1 MEGLQTALA
10 GVDAAAKT
18 LGRNLLVSLAPT
30 LIRTADIFKDVFS
43 GDWKGAEKLTAEN
56 RAVHAKEIQSEI
68 GKIAKVFTGVPANQ
82 AAIRSQIMTGL
93 VGAGYSPAGAAA
105 MAGNAQAESSFNP
118 SPAVNPANPHYG
130 LWQWSETRRKQI
142 RTATGIDVAHASVA
156 QQIKAAKWELT
167 HDYSDIGTRLRTSKN
182 AVTSGMYVDKM
193 FERSG
198 DDFQQRARRGAY
210 SNAALAAYK
219 PRGLPPAVQAA
230 ARIHAN
236 AAGTRY
242 VHDLPP
248 SVTALVSHLRAIQP
262 HHTMNDN
269 RSHTETHIGSVTVH
283 TKSTDP
289 KGVAGAIKHLGTTA
303 NLASQ
308 ANRGLM

>member
-1 MEGLQTALA
+1 
-10 GVDAAAKT
+10 
-18 LGRNLLVSLAPT
+18 
-30 LIRTADIFKDVFS
+30 
-43 GDWKGAEKLTAEN
+43 
-56 RAVHAKEIQSEI
+56 
-68 GKIAKVFTGVPANQ
+68 
-82 AAIRSQIMTGL
+82 
-93 VGAGYSPAGAAA
+93 
-105 MAGNAQAESSFNP
+105 
-118 SPAVNPANPHYG
+118 
-130 LWQWSETRRKQI
+130 
-142 RTATGIDVAHASVA
+142 
-156 QQIKAAKWELT
+156 
-167 HDYSDIGTRLRTSKN
+167 
-182 AVTSGMYVDKM
+182 M

-198 DDFQQRARRGAY
+198 DDFEQRARRGAY

-230 ARIHAN
+230 ANEAQKRFADAHVHIN